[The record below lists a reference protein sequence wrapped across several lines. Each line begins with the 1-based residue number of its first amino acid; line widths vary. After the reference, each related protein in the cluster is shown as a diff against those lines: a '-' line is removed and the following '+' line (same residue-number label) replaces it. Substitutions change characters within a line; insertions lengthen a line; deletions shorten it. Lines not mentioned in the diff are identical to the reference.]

1 MDAMQPQM
9 PAPSD
14 DPTNQ
19 IRMAAMQTLT
29 PQEQQVVAQAVTPPF
44 IQAMAKLFGDQAV
57 AILKPLMGLPAMPST
72 TPNSLAAFNT
82 AAGANGNPQLQ
93 PAEAETTEEDAGETE
108 EEPCPQCGGNDPNCP
123 ACSLAYPTSINFR
136 K

>member
-1 MDAMQPQM
+1 MDQMQPQM
-9 PAPSD
+9 PPPGD

-29 PQEQQVVAQAVTPPF
+29 PQEQQVVAQSVTPPF

-57 AILKPLMGLPAMPST
+57 AILKPLMGLQATPTT

-82 AAGANGNPQLQ
+82 AAGANGNPAMQ
-93 PAEAETTEEDAGETE
+93 PAEAETPDEDAAEPE
-108 EEPCPQCGGNDPNCP
+108 EEPCPQCGGQNPNCP
-123 ACSLAYPTSINFR
+123 VCSLAYPTSINFR